1 MKTTQTNIVSAF
13 ILAAI
18 LMVNTTSAQGNTNN
32 DTTSTLPVIPFS
44 MTVVFVEFDIVAKPQ
59 GNQINWS
66 IILEANLA
74 KYEIQRITSNQTFE
88 TIGTVHGKGSNAVT
102 VKYSFTDTHP
112 VAGNNVYRLKMVDSK
127 NGFKYSSTKIVN
139 SVMQV
144 KESVG
149 FTAYPNPAR
158 PGASIKLDV
167 NQPGQYEV
175 RMHDLSGKKVYSDRV
190 VSGQHAT
197 LNIQVPNALSAGIYI
212 IKLTGQGNL
221 NHFQQKIVLQ

>member
-1 MKTTQTNIVSAF
+1 MKITQTNIVSAF
-13 ILAAI
+13 ILGAI
-18 LMVNTTSAQGNTNN
+18 LMVNTTSAQGNANTG
-32 DTTSTLPVIPFS
+32 TTTTLPVIPFS

-74 KYEIQRITSNQTFE
+74 QYEIQRFSSNQTFE
-88 TIGTVHGKGSNAVT
+88 TIGTVQGKGSNAVT
-102 VKYSFTDTHP
+102 VKYSFTDAHP
-112 VAGNNVYRLKMVDSK
+112 LAGNNVYRLKMVDSK
-127 NGFKYSSTKIVN
+127 NGFKYSSTKMVN

-144 KESVG
+144 RESAG

-158 PGASIKLDV
+158 PGASITLDV

-175 RMHDLSGKKVYSDRV
+175 SIHDLSGKKVYSGRV

-197 LNIQVPNALSAGIYI
+197 LNIQVPSALSAGIYI
-212 IKLTGQGNL
+212 MNLTGQGNL